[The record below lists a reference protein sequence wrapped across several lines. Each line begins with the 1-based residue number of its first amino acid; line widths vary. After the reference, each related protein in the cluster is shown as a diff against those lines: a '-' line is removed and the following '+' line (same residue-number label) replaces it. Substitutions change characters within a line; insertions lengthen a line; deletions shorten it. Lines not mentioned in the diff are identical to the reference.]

1 MKNPL
6 TNGIGLFLWV
16 MGAAIVLAFSACE
29 KDKSEPLPT
38 NLRDLP
44 GVGYLGQGYDAFGDF
59 AATDE
64 LKAALIDFEQYRKE
78 QVGDKEYRVP
88 EEVDVQL
95 VESNAF
101 MSFLGQT
108 PAEFQGSQMAAV
120 GLSGGYPY
128 FSGAVL
134 DNFQVAHY
142 RTLDY
147 AFVQVGNTV
156 NRWTVSLPYDA
167 ALLRAMLT
175 DAARADLA
183 NLPPDEL
190 FAKYGTHLLTA
201 ATIGA
206 RADYYVAAEKSKT
219 AQLNLA
225 QAAEASFRAS
235 LGELDLNAEPQYQ
248 EMVNTLREHSFIG
261 VKTQGGSP
269 GPGKDIFTAGNYQ
282 AWLHSVDDNLTLSNL
297 SNPSLMPIW
306 ELCESSDRKAEVE
319 EAFKLYAAGFELPG
333 IVTDAKTSIT
343 EILIKSG
350 SQENPYFYQEPGFK
364 VIPQNLNE
372 GANGDFVYL
381 MYKEGL
387 DIEASINELAT
398 VSGNNPKA
406 PSGWFR
412 IETNLN
418 EGTGIGDPEI
428 YLCYKKVAFSENP
441 IRQLKI
447 LKGEDTPLPSGFE
460 YVKNFYYSNVQNL
473 NHGADGEVIYLAFSR
488 HESEP

>member
-1 MKNPL
+1 MNHPL
-6 TNGIGLFLWV
+6 NKTIRPILWGMGL
-16 MGAAIVLAFSACE
+16 AVLAFSSCQ
-29 KDKSEPLPT
+29 KDNNNEPQPL
-38 NLRDLP
+38 NLADLP
-44 GVGYLGQGYDAFGDF
+44 GIDYLGRGYNAFGDF
-59 AATDE
+59 AADGE
-64 LKAALIDFEQYRKE
+64 LKSALINFEQYRKE
-78 QVGDKEYRVP
+78 TVGAKEYKVP
-88 EEVDVQL
+88 EEADVQYL
-95 VESNAF
+95 DENTFQVL
-101 MSFLGQT
+101 LGQT
-108 PAEFQGSQMAAV
+108 IEEFQDNRMASV
-120 GLSGGYPY
+120 GLSGSYPY
-128 FSGAVL
+128 FSGAVTG
-134 DNFQVAHY
+134 NFQAIHY
-142 RTLDY
+142 RTPDY
-147 AFVQVGNTV
+147 AFVNVSNTV
-156 NRWTVSLPYDA
+156 NRWKVSLPHDA
-167 ALLRAMLT
+167 NLLRTLL
-175 DAARADLA
+175 ADEAKTALA
-183 NLPPDEL
+183 TMPPNQL
-190 FAKYGTHLLTA
+190 FSQYGTHLLTA
-201 ATIGA
+201 ATIGE